1 MKKRIYKVKRTK
13 KTRINYFNIL
23 VFITMILSGALLI
36 HDFIFW
42 GIVPVFSG
50 TFYQLTYFGLFID
63 VIAIAMLD
71 LSVHYIKEWF

>member
-1 MKKRIYKVKRTK
+1 MKRIYKVGRTK
-13 KTRINYFNIL
+13 KRKINYFNIL
-23 VFITMILSGALLI
+23 IFITMIISGGLLI

-71 LSVHYIKEWF
+71 LSVRYIKEWF

>member
-1 MKKRIYKVKRTK
+1 MKRIYKVRRTK
-13 KTRINYFNIL
+13 KRKINYFNIL
-23 VFITMILSGALLI
+23 IFITMIISGGLLI

-71 LSVHYIKEWF
+71 LSVCYIKEWF

>member
-1 MKKRIYKVKRTK
+1 MKKIYKVKRTK
-13 KTRINYFNIL
+13 KRKINYFNIL
-23 VFITMILSGALLI
+23 IFITMIISGGLLI

-71 LSVHYIKEWF
+71 LSVRYIKERF

>member
-1 MKKRIYKVKRTK
+1 
-13 KTRINYFNIL
+13 
-23 VFITMILSGALLI
+23 MIISGGLLI
-36 HDFIFW
+36 QRFYIFG

-71 LSVHYIKEWF
+71 LSVHTLKEWF

>member
-1 MKKRIYKVKRTK
+1 
-13 KTRINYFNIL
+13 
-23 VFITMILSGALLI
+23 MIISGGLLI

-71 LSVHYIKEWF
+71 LSVRYIKEWF